1 MTINTLDWDSIFFNL
16 AIAEAIGDESYLG
29 AEFDLLISK
38 NIEKKNLDY
47 PHYLHTYSEVKVT
60 YSKNLSEIKELKKDI
75 LDYDILPIEAS
86 RFYSLAYLS
95 GEYSRF
101 RLDSKIPKLKFEEL
115 YRLWIDNTINKKFG
129 DKLLYLA
136 NNDGQL
142 IGFVTLKFGIDEAS
156 VGLIAVD
163 KDFQGMG
170 FGKDLIY
177 AAENICIKNNLL
189 KINIPT
195 QEENTLACN
204 FYSKLGYTIKD
215 KLTISHYWK
224 KYDTI

>member
-1 MTINTLDWDSIFFNL
+1 MNYF
-16 AIAEAIGDESYLG
+16 
-29 AEFDLLISK
+29 
-38 NIEKKNLDY
+38 
-47 PHYLHTYSEVKVT
+47 HTH
-60 YSKNLSEIKELKKDI
+60 
-75 LDYDILPIEAS
+75 
-86 RFYSLAYLS
+86 S
-95 GEYSRF
+95 GF
-101 RLDSKIPKLKFEEL
+101 
-115 YRLWIDNTINKKFG
+115 W
-129 DKLLYLA
+129 
-136 NNDGQL
+136 
-142 IGFVTLKFGIDEAS
+142 GFVTLKFGIDEAS